1 MDFAFTN
8 KHVDHIWLRVACEP
22 EQFRH
27 TLSWFISR
35 KNFKAIKSKLKQNRL
50 SDVHSFHFIWFV
62 CRSVGRSVVHCTVQL
77 YSLWLMLLLLFLF
90 WIHIK
95 IMRVFWEL
103 LVNILFLLQF
113 TCIQTHSFYGWHIQF
128 EFWKSFSFF
137 RFICPSINNCAV
149 SISIRLLIIEITLA
163 ISTKS

>member
-1 MDFAFTN
+1 M
-8 KHVDHIWLRVACEP
+8 VACGVWT
-22 EQFRH
+22 RTISAH
-27 TLSWFISR
+27 TQLIYFPKKFQSHQVKIKTKPIIWRAFIS
-35 KNFKAIKSKLKQNRL
+35 FYLIRL
-50 SDVHSFHFIWFV
+50 SF
-62 CRSVGRSVVHCTVQL
+62 GRSVVHCTVQL

-163 ISTKS
+163 ISTKY